1 MINRYPRLQSGF
13 IARTEEPFVK
23 PKERE
28 PNIIRP
34 LLVRPPNNTQDE
46 YFYSQAFDLLYER
59 YLMDATSFNV
69 PAKQV
74 EMFQILKQL
83 YAGQGWASFVRLQE
97 NNPNLSDLHVQ
108 FMAETTLML
117 TFFQERRR
125 ASLPTWASLLSN
137 ANQPVRAPFRTAST
151 NIRKGL
157 TFAQAFND
165 YRFLAELDKTLLC
178 WIQTYGL
185 SDLMMATKVIFGRRS
200 IHATRGRA
208 N

>member
-34 LLVRPPNNTQDE
+34 LVVRPPNNTQDE

-125 ASLPTWASLLSN
+125 ASLPT
-137 ANQPVRAPFRTAST
+137 
-151 NIRKGL
+151 
-157 TFAQAFND
+157 
-165 YRFLAELDKTLLC
+165 
-178 WIQTYGL
+178 
-185 SDLMMATKVIFGRRS
+185 
-200 IHATRGRA
+200 
-208 N
+208 